1 MQITTIEEADTAM
14 FLLFFIFAFRRYRFK
29 VLSVQSL
36 LLQSF
41 SFSQQSLT
49 MIRFQHLE
57 YLYALGLVP
66 VLVFVYWLYRR
77 WRKRA
82 LTAFGESVL
91 ITKLFPDISPSK
103 PLWKI
108 VTALFA
114 CTCFVVALA
123 NPQLGTK
130 LEEVKREGVNIV
142 IALDVSNS
150 MKAEDLKPSRLERA
164 KQAISKMTD
173 KLSSD
178 RIGLVIFAGEA
189 YLQLPLTSDY
199 SAVKMFL
206 SAIET
211 GVIPTQGT
219 AIGAAVNMAAKAFEG
234 ASEEEKALAQEK
246 RYKTLV
252 IITDGENHED
262 DAVKAV
268 RDITDK
274 GVIVHTIGMGTPEGA
289 PIPIYENSIQT
300 GFRKDRA
307 GNIVLSKLDENTL
320 QRVASAGQG
329 IYVRATNTEA
339 GLNIVLDE
347 IGKMEKKEFGS
358 KVFTNYEDR
367 FQYPLGVGL
376 LLVLMEFF
384 LSERRTKWL
393 TRLNLF
399 QPSPATQSGDKQ

>member
-1 MQITTIEEADTAM
+1 
-14 FLLFFIFAFRRYRFK
+14 
-29 VLSVQSL
+29 
-36 LLQSF
+36 
-41 SFSQQSLT
+41 
-49 MIRFQHLE
+49 MIRFQHFE
-57 YLYALGLVP
+57 YLYAVGFVP
-66 VLVFVYWLYRR
+66 VLLLVYWLYRR

-82 LTAFGESVL
+82 LAAFGEPML
-91 ITKLFPDISPSK
+91 IAKLFPDSSRTK
-103 PLWKI
+103 PFWKMF
-108 VTALFA
+108 TALVA
-114 CTCFVVALA
+114 YICFVLALA

-164 KQAISKMTD
+164 KQAIAKMTD
-173 KLSSD
+173 RLAND

-206 SAIET
+206 SAIEP

-219 AIGAAVNMAAKAFEG
+219 AIGAAVKMAEKAFEG
-234 ASEEEKALAQEK
+234 ASEEDKALAKEK

-268 RDITDK
+268 KDLAET
-274 GVIVHTIGMGTPEGA
+274 GVMVHTIGMGTPEGA
-289 PIPIYENSIQT
+289 PLPVYENGIQT

-307 GNIVLSKLDENTL
+307 GNIVLSKLDEAGL
-320 QRVASAGQG
+320 QKMASAGGG
-329 IYVRATNTEA
+329 IYVRASNTEA
-339 GLNIVLDE
+339 GLSLVLDE

-358 KVFTNYEDR
+358 KMFTNYEDR

-376 LLVLMEFF
+376 VLVLVEFL

-393 TRLNLF
+393 ARLNLF
-399 QPSPATQSGDKQ
+399 QPSSTAQSGGKQ